1 MKIVSKYLPLKHYKW
16 GRLCDGW
23 NLVDEA
29 DLSIK
34 LERMPPGTAEEKH
47 YHRKA
52 QQFFYILKGI
62 AILETDYNTVELMA
76 GEGVYVPAGRK
87 HKISNQTTQDLEF
100 LLCSQPSTAHD
111 RINCDE

>member
-16 GRLCDGW
+16 RRLCDGW

-34 LERMPPGTAEEKH
+34 QERMPPGTAEEKH

-52 QQFFYILKGI
+52 QQ
-62 AILETDYNTVELMA
+62 
-76 GEGVYVPAGRK
+76 
-87 HKISNQTTQDLEF
+87 
-100 LLCSQPSTAHD
+100 
-111 RINCDE
+111 